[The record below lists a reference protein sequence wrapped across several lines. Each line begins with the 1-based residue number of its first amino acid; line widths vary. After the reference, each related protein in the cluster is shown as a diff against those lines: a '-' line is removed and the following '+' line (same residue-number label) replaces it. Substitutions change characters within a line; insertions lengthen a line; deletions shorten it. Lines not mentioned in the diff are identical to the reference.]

1 MMDIIAVEE
10 IIEKISDTFKR
21 GGIYPKNHPVPQ
33 RLNQEL
39 AQWLNS
45 VLEEKVDLSIA
56 QDKLIYKD
64 KIVGEDNPLLRQ
76 FALNLHQKGIATLSL
91 QKGITA
97 QEIEVLFNI
106 LILKNEFVRQQDIG
120 EFFRKKGLAHVSA
133 SALHYKNVSPTE
145 KEPEGKSTGEEH
157 FKILEL
163 MKEPEGIRRTFSEI
177 ARKDMDIDIKAG
189 FINQAIEEISRLL
202 LAKSPEEKERINA
215 ALSQGVSQL
224 SGALVSR
231 VLDLR
236 QRSSLEKKE
245 NIEDYI
251 SSIATIVG
259 DFSRGWRL
267 EDDFSGESIYPV
279 RNIKDNTL
287 EDEISN
293 GVYSLDESEDITL
306 ELLPYVYGQEYAG
319 AIAYLQKKIPELL
332 ERKKYFQCNQIIQLF
347 IRDSEGREAEERRR
361 LFTALKD
368 TISLERTEELLRDLS
383 RTDKGTE
390 EQKVI
395 LDVLQCWE
403 DKDFLDLIRDI
414 IKKKK
419 NFGMFPEL
427 IIFLLSRRKNIFSSL
442 IPLVKQADLNLQRDI
457 LFLAKDEE
465 GEGIDAF
472 LIAEIE
478 NEDKELSE
486 SALAALGKR
495 RCLSAVP
502 KLLSLLNPEQLFFKD
517 VDWER
522 KIIENLGAIG
532 DERAVPKLKR
542 TLEKRWFFLRNKK
555 VLREA
560 AVDALK
566 KIGTEKAIEALLE
579 ASA

>member
-45 VLEEKVDLSIA
+45 VLEEEVDLSIA

-120 EFFRKKGLAHVSA
+120 EFFRKKRLVHVSA

-145 KEPEGKSTGEEH
+145 KEPERKTTGEEH

-163 MKEPEGIRRTFSEI
+163 MKEPEEIKRTFSEI

-189 FINQAIEEISRLL
+189 FINQAIEEINRLL

-224 SGALVSR
+224 SEALVSR

-245 NIEDYI
+245 DIEDYI

-267 EDDFSGESIYPV
+267 EDDFSGESIY
-279 RNIKDNTL
+279 
-287 EDEISN
+287 
-293 GVYSLDESEDITL
+293 SLDESEDIIL

-332 ERKKYFQCNQIIQLF
+332 EKKAYSQCRQLLEFF
-347 IRDSEGREAEERRR
+347 IEDSKRREDAEKEM
-361 LFTALKD
+361 LSAALKD
-368 TISLERTEELLRDLS
+368 
-383 RTDKGTE
+383 
-390 EQKVI
+390 
-395 LDVLQCWE
+395 
-403 DKDFLDLIRDI
+403 F
-414 IKKKK
+414 
-419 NFGMFPEL
+419 
-427 IIFLLSRRKNIFSSL
+427 
-442 IPLVKQADLNLQRDI
+442 KQADLALQEA
-457 LFLAKDEE
+457 LLLLLKDEA
-465 GEGIDAF
+465 GEAIDAF
-472 LIAEIE
+472 LIAEVE

-502 KLLSLLNPEQLFFKD
+502 KLLSLLNPEELFFKD
-517 VDWER
+517 VDWEK

-542 TLEKRWFFLRNKK
+542 TLEKRWFFFRNKK

>member
-39 AQWLNS
+39 VQWLNS
-45 VLEEKVDLSIA
+45 VLEEEVDLSIA
-56 QDKLIYKD
+56 QDKLVYKD
-64 KIVGEDNPLLRQ
+64 KIVGGDNPLLKQ

-106 LILKNEFVRQQDIG
+106 LILKNEFVCQQDIE
-120 EFFRKKGLAHVSA
+120 EFFRKKGLVHVSA

-145 KEPEGKSTGEEH
+145 KEPERKSTGEEYS
-157 FKILEL
+157 KILEL
-163 MKEPEGIRRTFSEI
+163 MKEPEEIRRTFSEI
-177 ARKDMDIDIKAG
+177 ARKDMDIDIKAD
-189 FINQAIEEISRLL
+189 FINQTIEEINRLL
-202 LAKSPEEKERINA
+202 LAKSPQERERINA

-224 SGALVSR
+224 SGVLVSR

-245 NIEDYI
+245 DIEDYI

-267 EDDFSGESIYPV
+267 EDDFSGEAI
-279 RNIKDNTL
+279 
-287 EDEISN
+287 
-293 GVYSLDESEDITL
+293 YSLDESEDIIL
-306 ELLPYVYGQEYAG
+306 ELLPVYGQEYAG
-319 AIAYLQKKIPELL
+319 AIAYLQRKIPELL

-347 IRDSEGREAEERRR
+347 IKDSGGREPEERKR

-368 TISLERTEELLRDLS
+368 TISLERIEELLRDLS

-442 IPLVKQADLNLQRDI
+442 IPLVKQANLNLQRDI

-486 SALAALGKR
+486 SALVALGKR

-502 KLLSLLNPEQLFFKD
+502 KLLSLLNPEELFFKD
-517 VDWER
+517 VDWEK
-522 KIIENLGAIG
+522 KIIEDLGAIG

-542 TLEKRWFFLRNKK
+542 MLEKRWFFLRNKE

-566 KIGTEKAIEALLE
+566 KIGTKKAIEALLE